1 MVNQSGIFERVL
13 YLGNDLN
20 DYLAMQKVEFSA
32 APSDAHP
39 MIKSIATT
47 VYPVPG
53 GKVLFVQ

>member
-32 APSDAHP
+32 APSMH
-39 MIKSIATT
+39 T
-47 VYPVPG
+47 
-53 GKVLFVQ
+53 L